1 MRSVIFSV
9 MGVVTSDL
17 GLRCV
22 GAMAD
27 PVTPRIHPAICGMFL
42 GLHVFGWGDTGHYG
56 QLI

>member
-1 MRSVIFSV
+1 

-42 GLHVFGWGDTGHYG
+42 ACTCSVGGTQAIMVSSFKL
-56 QLI
+56 